1 MTMIIETLEQFDER
15 HSYYPSVLT
24 MYAVFFIFIILWSLS

>member
-15 HSYYPSVLT
+15 NSYYPSVLA
-24 MYAVFFIFIILWSLS
+24 MYAALFIFILIWSL